1 MTDIKP
7 SPKKSVALSG
17 VIAGDTALCTVGRT
31 GNDLHYRGYDIL
43 DVAESCEFEEIAHL
57 LVHGSLPTLSELRN
71 YKAKLKALRG
81 LPSAVLQTLELLP
94 AAAHP
99 MDVLR
104 SGVSALGCILPEAHD
119 HNQPGAR
126 DIADRLMASLG
137 SMLLYWH
144 HYAHHGRRIDVE
156 TDDDSIGSH
165 FLHLLHG
172 KKPPSSH
179 ERSKR
184 LGR

>member
-1 MTDIKP
+1 
-7 SPKKSVALSG
+7 
-17 VIAGDTALCTVGRT
+17 
-31 GNDLHYRGYDIL
+31 
-43 DVAESCEFEEIAHL
+43 
-57 LVHGSLPTLSELRN
+57 LSELRN

-137 SMLLYWH
+137 SMLPTGTTTPTT
-144 HYAHHGRRIDVE
+144 AAGSTSKPTTIRSVRTSCICFTAGSRRRRTNARCI
-156 TDDDSIGSH
+156 
-165 FLHLLHG
+165 
-172 KKPPSSH
+172 P
-179 ERSKR
+179 R
-184 LGR
+184 

>member
-1 MTDIKP
+1 MEKDDNA
-7 SPKKSVALSG
+7 PKQDENQ
-17 VIAGDTALCTVGRT
+17 I
-31 GNDLHYRGYDIL
+31 
-43 DVAESCEFEEIAHL
+43 VAE
-57 LVHGSLPTLSELRN
+57 RR
-71 YKAKLKALRG
+71 AKLKALRG

-137 SMLLYWH
+137 SM
-144 HYAHHGRRIDVE
+144 
-156 TDDDSIGSH
+156 GS
-165 FLHLLHG
+165 
-172 KKPPSSH
+172 S
-179 ERSKR
+179 RSGAR
-184 LGR
+184 APA